1 MNNGNTDLATMLDEL
16 NLPLAAER
24 LTEILSSP
32 ELGNYSP
39 QQLLREVIEPQY
51 IESMNRRYITNLR
64 LSRLINKNAQM
75 EELVTSS
82 ARRYNEDVVQQ
93 LRSFRF
99 AEDRL
104 NVGVYG
110 VTAAGKSYFMSA
122 FCREACRMNYRCVY
136 IDYCDLLDE
145 LLILSKRDSLERY
158 RKRLKYYARLQL
170 LFIDDF
176 AISRYSEDGI
186 KILYHLIKTRTD
198 LGTSTMF
205 TCQYAPSEW
214 GKQLSDEEGCYGKL
228 DGTRRRLT
236 TGYTVHIERL

>member
-1 MNNGNTDLATMLDEL
+1 MSSNANLITMLDEL
-16 NLPLAAER
+16 NLPVAAER
-24 LTEILSSP
+24 LTQLLNSP
-32 ELGNYSP
+32 ELSDYSP
-39 QQLLREVIEPQY
+39 QQLLMEVIEPQY
-51 IESMNRRYITNLR
+51 MDTMDRRYMTNLR
-64 LSRLINKNAQM
+64 LSRLINKNAQV
-75 EELVTSS
+75 ENLVTSS

-93 LRSFRF
+93 LRSFRV

-104 NVGVYG
+104 NVGIYG

-122 FCREACRMNYRCVY
+122 FCREACRLNYRCVY

-145 LLILSKRDSLERY
+145 LLILSRRDNLERY

-228 DGTRRRLT
+228 DGIRRRLT
-236 TGYTVHIERL
+236 TGYTVYIERL

>member
-1 MNNGNTDLATMLDEL
+1 MSSNANLITMLDEL
-16 NLPLAAER
+16 NLPVAAER
-24 LTEILSSP
+24 LTEILNSP
-32 ELGNYSP
+32 KLSDYSP
-39 QQLLREVIEPQY
+39 QQLLMEVIEPQY
-51 IESMNRRYITNLR
+51 LDTMDRRYMTNLR
-64 LSRLINKNAQM
+64 LSRLINKNAQVAD
-75 EELVTSS
+75 LVTSS
-82 ARRYNEDVVQQ
+82 ARRYNEDVVHQ

-99 AEDRL
+99 VEDRL
-104 NVGVYG
+104 NVGIYG

-122 FCREACRMNYRCVY
+122 FCREACRLNYRCVY

-145 LLILSKRDSLERY
+145 LLILSKRDNLERY
-158 RKRLKYYARLQL
+158 RKRLKYYARLHL

-228 DGTRRRLT
+228 DGIRRRLT
-236 TGYTVHIERL
+236 TGYTVYIERL